1 MTKVITYGTF
11 DLFHEGHY
19 RLLQRA
25 KQLGD
30 YLIVGVTT
38 EEYDRARGKLNVID
52 SLMTRIEN
60 VKKTGFAD
68 EIIIEE
74 STGQKFRDIQKYKID
89 IFTVGS
95 DWIGQFDYL
104 KDYCKVVYLE
114 RTKNI
119 SSTMLRTQSKRI
131 QRIGIIGTGR
141 IAERFMPEAKL
152 VSGISTQGVYNPHA
166 ESAFRFAEKWEINA
180 YQDPEEFFAAID
192 AVYIASPHETHY
204 GYIKSALEHGK
215 HVLCEKPMVLEKS
228 QAEEAFSYAKRK
240 KLVLLEAIKTAY
252 CPGFANLLGIACSG
266 IIGNIRNVEACFTK
280 LENPESRE
288 LTNLKY
294 GGSFTELGSYV
305 LLPIIKLLGK
315 EYGQVLFHSIKGS
328 NGLDLFTKVSF
339 EYPNGISTATCGLG
353 VKSEGRLLIAGT
365 KGYIVAEA
373 PWWKTTY
380 FEVHFEDAGKTEKFS
395 DRFLGEGLRYE
406 ISDFLSMIN
415 GSSKN
420 DFKLTRGESTV
431 MAGIIEKFL
440 KENRNH
446 ENMGS

>member
-1 MTKVITYGTF
+1 MTRVITYGTY

-38 EEYDRARGKLNVID
+38 EEYDRTRGKLNVID

-74 STGQKFRDIQKYKID
+74 SAGQKFRDIQKYKID

-95 DWIGQFDYL
+95 DWVGQFDYL
-104 KDYCKVVYLE
+104 KDYCKVIYLE

-119 SSTMLRTQSKRI
+119 SSTMLRTKNTRI

-141 IAERFMPEAKL
+141 IADRFIPEAKL
-152 VSGISTQGVYNPHA
+152 VSGISTQGVYNPHT
-166 ESAFRFAEKWEINA
+166 ESALRFAENWEINA
-180 YQDPEEFFAAID
+180 YKDLENFYAAVD

-204 GYIKSALEHGK
+204 GYIRSALEHGK
-215 HVLCEKPMVLEKS
+215 HVLCEKPMVLEKA
-228 QAEEAFSYAKRK
+228 QAEEVFSVAKRH

-266 IIGNIRNVEACFTK
+266 IIGNIRNVEVCFTK
-280 LENPESRE
+280 LENPKSRE
-288 LTNLKY
+288 FRNVQY
-294 GGSFTELGSYV
+294 GGSFTELGSYIM
-305 LLPIIKLLGK
+305 LPVIKLFGRDY
-315 EYGQVLFHSIKGS
+315 EQILFHSINDE
-328 NGLDLFTKVSF
+328 NGIDLFTRLSF
-339 EYPNGISTATCGLG
+339 EYPNGIATATCGLG

-380 FEVHFEDAGKTEKFS
+380 FEVHFEDAEKIEKFS

-420 DFKLTRGESTV
+420 DFKLTRGESIA
-431 MAGIIEKFL
+431 MAGIMEKFL
-440 KENRNH
+440 KESR
-446 ENMGS
+446 GSDIKS